1 MCQRSFLFISCVPP
15 IPFQFFLGIRVP
27 LCELGQFPKFFEAAY
42 RPSAIHPYLHKAYS
56 GIIGSQG
63 GWIRIEGKK
72 LVIFVGFGNRV
83 IDQDVVYNSKFQIE
97 NV

>member
-1 MCQRSFLFISCVPP
+1 
-15 IPFQFFLGIRVP
+15 VP
-27 LCELGQFPKFFEAAY
+27 LYELGQSPGFFEVAY
-42 RPSAIHPYLHKAYS
+42 RSFAIHPYLHRAYS
-56 GIIGSQG
+56 GIIGHQG